1 VSAPPSPSEALS
13 SLAVVASVLLGLAF
27 VVAGGS
33 KLSAGPAWP
42 DQARGLG
49 APSFVIPVV
58 PWFEIGLGAILIVQL
73 APVPAGILA
82 LVTLVVFTGLI
93 ARRLAQGQHPPCA
106 CFGAWSAKPLGPG
119 HLVRNGVL
127 IALAL
132 VVIVAS

>member
-1 VSAPPSPSEALS
+1 MS

-33 KLSAGPAWP
+33 KVAAGPAWP

-58 PWFEIGLGAILIVQL
+58 PWFEIVLGAILIVQL
-73 APVPAGILA
+73 APVAAGVVALA
-82 LVTLVVFTGLI
+82 TLLVFTGLI
-93 ARRLAQGQHPPCA
+93 ARRLAQGRHPPCA

-127 IALAL
+127 IVLA
-132 VVIVAS
+132 VVTIAAS

>member
-1 VSAPPSPSEALS
+1 LS
-13 SLAVVASVLLGLAF
+13 SLAVVASVLLGLSF

-33 KLSAGPAWP
+33 KVAAGQAWP
-42 DQARGLG
+42 EQARGLG

-58 PWFEIGLGAILIVQL
+58 PWFEIVLGAILIVQL
-73 APVPAGILA
+73 APLAAGVVALA
-82 LVTLVVFTGLI
+82 TLLVFTGLI

-127 IALAL
+127 IVLA
-132 VVIVAS
+132 VVTIAAS

>member
-1 VSAPPSPSEALS
+1 MS

-33 KLSAGPAWP
+33 KVAAGPAWP
-42 DQARGLG
+42 EQARGLG

-58 PWFEIGLGAILIVQL
+58 PWFEIGLGAVLIVQL
-73 APVPAGILA
+73 APVAAGVVALA
-82 LVTLVVFTGLI
+82 TLLVFTGLI
-93 ARRLAQGQHPPCA
+93 ARRLAQGRHPPCA

-127 IALAL
+127 IVLA
-132 VVIVAS
+132 VVTVTAS

>member
-1 VSAPPSPSEALS
+1 LS
-13 SLAVVASVLLGLAF
+13 SFAVVASVLLGLAF

-33 KLSAGPAWP
+33 KVAAGPAWP

-58 PWFEIGLGAILIVQL
+58 PWFEIVLGAILIVQL
-73 APVPAGILA
+73 APVAAGVVALA
-82 LVTLVVFTGLI
+82 TLLVFTGLI

-119 HLVRNGVL
+119 HLVRNGALIVL
-127 IALAL
+127 AVVTIA
-132 VVIVAS
+132 AS